1 MYSQPAIVY
10 CRPNLRFNRENDHRL
25 ALKIATLLQL
35 VVASYICLPLDPF
48 LIEDS
53 LPAQPAGLHALIAGH
68 KPKLLLE
75 QGLPKHIAAGPVLG
89 RHAAAVGR
97 GRGRGVRE
105 SKYYVADNDSG
116 VNRILSMRQTQN
128 RFRIVS
134 CKIASRRP
142 QNGWMCPT

>member
-25 ALKIATLLQL
+25 ALKIAILLQL

-89 RHAAAVGR
+89 RHAAAVAVAVYANR
-97 GRGRGVRE
+97 NTTLLTMIVVSIE
-105 SKYYVADNDSG
+105 S
-116 VNRILSMRQTQN
+116 
-128 RFRIVS
+128 
-134 CKIASRRP
+134 SR
-142 QNGWMCPT
+142 